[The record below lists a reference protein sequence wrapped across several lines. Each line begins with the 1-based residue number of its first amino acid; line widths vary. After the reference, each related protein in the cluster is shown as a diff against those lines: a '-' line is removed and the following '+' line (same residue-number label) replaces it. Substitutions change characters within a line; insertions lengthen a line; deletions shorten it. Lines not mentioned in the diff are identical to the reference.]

1 MQRIRCP
8 VCGSGEFASHWDCDE
23 FRFVRCRGC
32 GHLCQNPQPLAAD
45 VRQRYDREYF
55 DYEREND
62 RAFLNLMLLGL
73 RDVAYERWLFDLPRP
88 LRVLDIGCATGALLE
103 FFAGK
108 HGSAVQGVEVCAP
121 AARYGIER
129 RGIPIHIGTLE
140 EAAFPA
146 EEFSL
151 VHFSHVIEHI
161 PDPRGFLSEVFR
173 ILASGG
179 RAVVVTPDTAGL
191 QARVFG
197 RRWRSAI
204 ADHLHLFS
212 RRGLARLLRDCGF
225 SIVDQAYW
233 GGLAQGSVPEWVK
246 RPVDRAAKRFRFGD
260 VMLLLAE
267 RPSDAAASSRSLPR
281 DSV

>member
-1 MQRIRCP
+1 MRRIPCP
-8 VCGSGEFASHWDCDE
+8 VCGNDEFVPHWDCGE
-23 FRFVRCRGC
+23 FQFVRCRSC
-32 GHLCQNPQPLAAD
+32 CHLCQNPQPLAED
-45 VRQRYDREYF
+45 VRQRYDQKYF

-62 RAFLNLMLLGL
+62 VAFLNLMLLGL
-73 RDVAYERWLFDLPRP
+73 RDVAYERWIPDLPQP
-88 LRVLDIGCATGALLE
+88 VRVLDIGCATGALLE
-103 FFAGK
+103 FLAGK
-108 HGSAVQGVEVCAP
+108 HGLAVQGVEVCAP
-121 AARYGIER
+121 AARYGIGR
-129 RGIPIHIGTLE
+129 RSVPIHIGTLE
-140 EAAFPA
+140 EAAFA
-146 EEFSL
+146 AGEFSL

-173 ILASGG
+173 ILAPGG

-191 QARVFG
+191 QARLFG

-212 RRGLARLLRDCGF
+212 RRGLSQLLGQCGF

-233 GGLAQGSVPEWVK
+233 GGLPQGTVPRWVK

-267 RPSDAAASSRSLPR
+267 RPRTAAEPGG
-281 DSV
+281 